1 MYEYLLFIDTETSDM
16 PKRWNA
22 PTAKVE
28 EWPYILQIAW
38 IVCKRSGELVCSRD
52 FFVKHKNIEIDPS
65 SAKLHGITM
74 EMLAEKGIERKLVL
88 NNLASDLEIYK
99 PLIVGHFLEF
109 DKKMMEVGYTREHIE
124 QNFEHLPKFCTM
136 LFTRKS
142 KDIFGGHS
150 YLRLNQLYELL
161 FHKPIGKIHNALVDA
176 EATKACFFELVK
188 RGEITDK
195 IVAKQIRMTRR
206 RWELPIWMVIL
217 LATLL
222 ALLVVMAGLYL
233 IF

>member
-1 MYEYLLFIDTETSDM
+1 MYAI
-16 PKRWNA
+16 
-22 PTAKVE
+22 
-28 EWPYILQIAW
+28 
-38 IVCKRSGELVCSRD
+38 RSYYV
-52 FFVKHKNIEIDPS
+52 
-65 SAKLHGITM
+65 
-74 EMLAEKGIERKLVL
+74 
-88 NNLASDLEIYK
+88 
-99 PLIVGHFLEF
+99 
-109 DKKMMEVGYTREHIE
+109 
-124 QNFEHLPKFCTM
+124 
-136 LFTRKS
+136 
-142 KDIFGGHS
+142 
-150 YLRLNQLYELL
+150 NQLYELL